1 MSTVAPSASYSLT
14 VRLAIQNRT
23 GMLGRVAMAIGN
35 AGGDIGAVDLVESG
49 RDRIIRD
56 ITINARDSV
65 HGMQIVN
72 RLKQLAGVRVVNI
85 SDRTFL
91 MHLGGK
97 IEVQSKVPVRTRDDL
112 SMAYTPGVARVSLA
126 IKEDRQRA
134 FSLTIKQNT
143 VAVVTDGTAVLGL
156 GDIGP
161 EAALPVM
168 EGKAMLFK
176 EFANVDAFPICL
188 ATKEPD
194 KIVETVKYLAP
205 GFGGINLED
214 IAAPRCF
221 EIEERLRKELDI
233 PVFHDDQHGT
243 AVVVLA
249 ALLNALRIV
258 KKDLK
263 KLRVV
268 VTGVGAAGTATIKIL
283 LSSGVRDIIGV
294 DEHGTIYRGRAQG
307 MDFMKRWVAG
317 ATNPRQVKGRLAD
330 ALARADVFIG
340 LSVPG
345 ILTVRDLKRMARDP
359 IVFAMANPVP
369 EIQPEQAQDHV
380 RVMATGRSDYPNQIN
395 NVLCFP
401 GFFRGLLDSRART
414 VNDEMKVAAAR
425 ALAGCVARSE
435 LSEEYIIPSVF
446 NKTVAPAVAEGVAR
460 AAARGPAGRPRRLR
474 ALPRR
479 RRRHAHH
486 RAEAAG
492 ARAAGRR
499 RRGDRL
505 ARPLRPG
512 RLGARPT
519 PSRGRRPRLQLAR
532 RSAGPARRRR
542 LAVRLQGVP
551 GLRRPTAVPR
561 AADARPRLRRRAP
574 AARPGRRRPGGGG
587 GRQLGRPGG
596 QQGGRAEDEPR
607 HARADPERAPAR
619 RRRAMTLARRV
630 AEIEPFLAVEVAE
643 RAPAMQL
650 LFGALL
656 DPGDEVVLSDPYY
669 ACYPN
674 FIKYAE
680 GVPVTVDTTEE
691 DGFQYRPEDIAR
703 RLGARTRAILV
714 NSPANPTGAVLS
726 AE

>member
-1 MSTVAPSASYSLT
+1 MKTPSASYSFT
-14 VRLAIQNRT
+14 IRLQIANRP
-23 GMLGRVAMAIGN
+23 GMLGRVASAIGE
-35 AGGDIGAVDLVESG
+35 AGGDIGAVDLVETT
-49 RDRIIRD
+49 RERTERD
-56 ITINARDSV
+56 ITVKARDSV
-65 HGMQIVN
+65 HAQQIVS
-72 RLKQLAGVRVVNI
+72 RLKRVTGVRVGPI

-97 IEVQSKVPVRTRDDL
+97 IEIRNKVAVRTRDDL
-112 SMAYTPGVARVSLA
+112 SMAYTPGVARVCLA
-126 IKEDRQRA
+126 IRDDPQRA
-134 FSLTIKQNT
+134 FSLTIKHNT

-294 DEHGTIYRGRAQG
+294 DEHGTIYRGRAKG

-317 ATNPRQVKGRLAD
+317 ATNPRQVEGRLAD
-330 ALARADVFIG
+330 ALGRADVFIG

-369 EIQPEQAQDHV
+369 EIQPEEAARHV

-401 GFFRGLLDSRART
+401 GIFRGLLDSRART
-414 VNDEMKVAAAR
+414 VNDEMKLAAAH
-425 ALAGCVARSE
+425 ALAACVTAGE
-435 LSEEYIIPSVF
+435 LSAEYIIPSVF
-446 NKTVAPAVAEGVAR
+446 NKSVAPAVAEGVAR
-460 AAARGPAGRPRRLR
+460 AAHDTGMA
-474 ALPRR
+474 RR
-479 RRRHAHH
+479 RRRP
-486 RAEAAG
+486 E
-492 ARAAGRR
+492 
-499 RRGDRL
+499 
-505 ARPLRPG
+505 
-512 RLGARPT
+512 PT
-519 PSRGRRPRLQLAR
+519 
-532 RSAGPARRRR
+532 
-542 LAVRLQGVP
+542 
-551 GLRRPTAVPR
+551 
-561 AADARPRLRRRAP
+561 
-574 AARPGRRRPGGGG
+574 
-587 GRQLGRPGG
+587 
-596 QQGGRAEDEPR
+596 
-607 HARADPERAPAR
+607 
-619 RRRAMTLARRV
+619 
-630 AEIEPFLAVEVAE
+630 
-643 RAPAMQL
+643 
-650 LFGALL
+650 
-656 DPGDEVVLSDPYY
+656 
-669 ACYPN
+669 
-674 FIKYAE
+674 
-680 GVPVTVDTTEE
+680 
-691 DGFQYRPEDIAR
+691 
-703 RLGARTRAILV
+703 
-714 NSPANPTGAVLS
+714 
-726 AE
+726 